1 MSRPSLPLSGGC
13 QCGAV
18 RYRITGW
25 PLTLYC
31 CHCSECQH
39 QSSSAFGMSLR
50 LNRSDVDI
58 DMTAMHYWIRD
69 EGKPTEAHCRFCPR
83 CGSRIM
89 HDRPDAEAV
98 TIKAGTLDDRSWLR
112 PVGHIWTASAQPWM
126 PIDDTLLNYPHQPE
140 SDDDLYAAW
149 QEQSVEG

>member
-1 MSRPSLPLSGGC
+1 MTTQPLPLAGGC

-31 CHCSECQH
+31 CHCSECQR

-50 LNRSDVDI
+50 VRRSDVDI
-58 DMTAMHYWIRD
+58 DMAAMKHWIRD
-69 EGKPTEAHCRFCPR
+69 SGKPTEAHCRFCPT
-83 CGSRIM
+83 CGTRIM

-98 TIKAGTLDDRSWLR
+98 TIKAGTLDDRSWLH

-126 PIDDTLLNYPHQPE
+126 PIDDRLLVYSHQPE

-149 QEQSVEG
+149 ERQSGEG